1 MSKKPELP
9 ADPRFKGATPERLVR
24 ALRKP
29 KAKRAPGAVSGIRG
43 ERRKRQRN
51 QGGVRQMPTNA
62 YNPLMYFQPFGDP
75 ARLRGLEGFV

>member
-62 YNPLMYFQPFGDP
+62 YNPHNLDLNFK
-75 ARLRGLEGFV
+75 